1 MYAYIML
8 AYFDE
13 KQADRKQKIKFPA
26 ITNAESLTEDLP
38 KERFKKGNKKIGEK
52 VLEAGKSQHVY
63 LNSRAFCPPI
73 PESGII
79 EPIVTDLKR

>member
-1 MYAYIML
+1 ML

-13 KQADRKQKIKFPA
+13 KQADRTQKIKFPA
-26 ITNAESLTEDLP
+26 ITNAEPSAEYLP
-38 KERFKKGNKKIGEK
+38 KERSGKGNKKIGEK

-63 LNSRAFCPPI
+63 LNSRALCPPI

-79 EPIVTDLKR
+79 EPIVIDMER

>member
-13 KQADRKQKIKFPA
+13 KQA

-52 VLEAGKSQHVY
+52 VLEVGKSQHVY
-63 LNSRAFCPPI
+63 LNSRAFCPQSPNRGLLN
-73 PESGII
+73 S
-79 EPIVTDLKR
+79 

>member
-1 MYAYIML
+1 MYAYVML

-26 ITNAESLTEDLP
+26 ITNAESSAEVLL
-38 KERFKKGNKKIGEK
+38 KERFKKGNKKICEK

-63 LNSRAFCPPI
+63 LNSRALCSPI
-73 PESGII
+73 PESGIT
-79 EPIVTDLKR
+79 ESIVTDMKR

>member
-26 ITNAESLTEDLP
+26 ITNAESSTKDLP
-38 KERFKKGNKKIGEK
+38 KERFKRGSKKIGEK
-52 VLEAGKSQHVY
+52 VFEAGKSQHVY
-63 LNSRAFCPPI
+63 PNSRAFCPSI
-73 PESGII
+73 PESEII
-79 EPIVTDLKR
+79 EPIVTDMKR